1 MNRFDPFGNGKLEAA
16 VASNVEA
23 ALAEDVG
30 SGDLTASLLSAGESV
45 AAHVVVRE
53 EAVLCGIP
61 WFDAVMNKLD
71 DRIRI
76 DWLYREGDLMK
87 ANSEVCRLN
96 GPVQSILTGERTA
109 LNFLQ
114 LLSGVATATRE
125 YVQLIAG
132 TTARIYDTRK
142 TVPGLRL
149 AQKYAVRVAGGENQR
164 LALFDAVLIK
174 ENHITAAG
182 GIRQA
187 LEKAVQN
194 TSVPVQI
201 EVETLDQL
209 KEALSAGA
217 TSILLDNFDLDK
229 LKKAVAITRAS
240 GTGAVLE
247 ASGGIDRHTVRAVAG
262 TGVDRI
268 SIGELTKHVK
278 ATDYSM
284 RIVSSH
290 GG

>member
-16 VASNVEA
+16 IASNVEA

-71 DRIRI
+71 DGIRI

-87 ANSEVCRLN
+87 SDSEVCRLN

-149 AQKYAVRVAGGENQR
+149 AQKYAVRVGGGENQR

-290 GG
+290 GR

>member
-1 MNRFDPFGNGKLEAA
+1 MNRFDPYGNGKLEAA
-16 VASNVEA
+16 IASNVEA

-71 DRIRI
+71 DGIRI

-87 ANSEVCRLN
+87 SDSEVCRLN

-149 AQKYAVRVAGGENQR
+149 AQKYAVRVGGGENQR

-290 GG
+290 GR

>member
-30 SGDLTASLLSAGESV
+30 SGDLTASLLSAGELV

-71 DRIRI
+71 GRIRI

-87 ANSEVCRLN
+87 ADSEVCRLN

-149 AQKYAVRVAGGENQR
+149 AQKYAVRVGGGENQR

-290 GG
+290 GR